1 MDRVIMHCDL
11 NSFYASVEMLKNPS
25 LRGTAMAVGG
35 SPETRHGIVLAKSDL
50 AKRAGV
56 KTGMALWQAAKLCPN
71 IQFVLPCYEDY
82 KKYSRFVRDI
92 YETYT
97 NEVEPYGLDE
107 CFLDLT
113 TLASSEKLALQIA
126 HEIRLDVKKQL
137 GLTISVGV
145 SYNKVFA
152 KLGSDMKKPDAVTY
166 LPRRE
171 MASKIW
177 PLPVGE
183 LLYCGKSST
192 EKLKHLSIFTIG
204 DLAKAAPDIIRR
216 TLGKN
221 REFLQLYARG
231 LDTSPVMVPV
241 EDGLT
246 KSVGHGTTCA
256 RDLVTEEEVWEV
268 MLSLVQE
275 VGHRLRKHHL
285 MAKGVQI
292 SVRNT
297 KLQFVQK
304 QGLLERHTRVPME
317 IAIKGRELY
326 QMLLKE
332 MPNFVL
338 PARAIS
344 IRAIDLVPED
354 TPVLMDLF
362 VDSRKEEAKKKLYDT
377 VDDLRGRYGKTIVK
391 EAVLLG
397 DSKLSYYS
405 QFGPVLPK
413 DGRK

>member
-50 AKRAGV
+50 AKQAGV
-56 KTGMALWQAAKLCPN
+56 KTGMPLWQAAKLCPN

-82 KKYSRFVRDI
+82 KKYSRLVRDI
-92 YETYT
+92 YEEYT
-97 NEVEPYGLDE
+97 NDVEPYGLDE
-107 CFLDLT
+107 CFLDVT
-113 TLASSEKLALQIA
+113 TLASSERLSIQIA
-126 HEIRLDVKKQL
+126 HEIRMEVKKRL

-166 LPRRE
+166 LPHRE
-171 MASKIW
+171 MMTRIW
-177 PLPVGE
+177 PISVGE
-183 LLYCGKSST
+183 LLYCGRSST

-204 DLAKAAPDIIRR
+204 DLAKADPQIIRN

-221 REFLQLYARG
+221 GEMLQLYARG
-231 LDTSPVMVPV
+231 LDQTPVVSPVDEGV
-241 EDGLT
+241 T

-256 RDLVTEEEVWEV
+256 KDLETEEEVWEV
-268 MLSLVQE
+268 MLALVQE
-275 VGHRLRKHHL
+275 VGHRLRKHR
-285 MAKGVQI
+285 MIAKGVQI
-292 SVRNT
+292 SVRNPQ
-297 KLQFVQK
+297 LRFVQK
-304 QGLLERHTRVPME
+304 QGMLEHHTRVPTE
-317 IAIKGRELY
+317 IAKKGRELY
-326 QMLLKE
+326 GVLLKE

-354 TPVLMDLF
+354 TPLLMDLF
-362 VDSRKEEAKKKLYDT
+362 VDTQKEEAKKRLYDA
-377 VDDLRGRYGKTIVK
+377 VDDLRGKYGKSIVK
-391 EAVLLG
+391 EAVLMG
-397 DSKLSYYS
+397 ETRLSHYS
-405 QFGPVLPK
+405 QFGPVLPR
-413 DGRK
+413 DRRK

>member
-11 NSFYASVEMLKNPS
+11 NSFYASVEILKNPS

-50 AKRAGV
+50 AKKAGV
-56 KTGMALWQAAKLCPN
+56 KTGMPLWQAAKLCPN

-82 KKYSRFVRDI
+82 KKYSRLVRDI
-92 YETYT
+92 YEEYT
-97 NEVEPYGLDE
+97 NDVEPYGLDE

-113 TLASSEKLALQIA
+113 TLASSERLAVQIA
-126 HEIRLDVKKQL
+126 HEIRTDVKKRL

-166 LPRRE
+166 LPKRE
-171 MASKIW
+171 MVTRIW
-177 PLPVGE
+177 PIPVGE
-183 LLYCGKSST
+183 LLYCGRSST

-204 DLAKAAPDIIRR
+204 DLAKADPQIIRN

-221 REFLQLYARG
+221 GEMLQLYARG
-231 LDTSPVMVPV
+231 LDRSPVVTPID
-241 EDGLT
+241 EGAT

-256 RDLVTEEEVWEV
+256 KDLETEEEVWEV
-268 MLSLVQE
+268 LLALVQE
-275 VGHRLRKHHL
+275 VGHRLRKYR
-285 MAKGVQI
+285 MIAKGVQI
-292 SVRNT
+292 SVRNPQ
-297 KLQFVQK
+297 LRFVQK
-304 QGLLERHTRVPME
+304 QGILEHHTRVPIE
-317 IAIKGRELY
+317 IAKKGRELY
-326 QMLLKE
+326 GALLKE

-354 TPVLMDLF
+354 TPLLMDLF
-362 VDSRKEEAKKKLYDT
+362 VDTQKEEAKKRLYDA
-377 VDDLRGRYGKTIVK
+377 VDDLRGKYGKSIVK
-391 EAVLLG
+391 EAVLMG
-397 DSKLSYYS
+397 ETRLSHYS
-405 QFGPVLPK
+405 QFGPVLPR
-413 DGRK
+413 DRRK